1 MGKADLMAVR
11 YGVLRGRVD
20 RFKREDGVRTP
31 HLNVRVLDEANQPW
45 RIAVNVQSEDKSDV
59 VYWVVDP
66 LVGHPILD
74 GLTARSSGFTDQPGD
89 SRHALDYTKA
99 PLFDLALG
107 RVLPPSGSASADDLQ
122 DLLSLYLA
130 QCKTA
135 GGEIF
140 AFGAKFTENLHKP
153 IDAEFGN
160 IDGLHGIH
168 DIHMNQGNLGAHA
181 HDNGPFHD
189 GGLILGFAGRHVGV
203 FLAFQTQRVPTD
215 PAGAPVADARPLGAV
230 IGQPVLTGTASDI
243 YIAHALINPGGADP
257 GHEVVVLANLATTPR
272 TLSGWTLT
280 DRNDRT
286 TTVDATV
293 PPGGTAPI
301 ALDGTGVQLGNDGGN
316 LILRDKTEATVDS
329 VVYSDTDA
337 KPDNRYVRFRR

>member
-1 MGKADLMAVR
+1 MAIR

-20 RFKREDGVRTP
+20 RFKREDGGSTP
-31 HLNVRVLDEANQPW
+31 HLNVRILDETGQPW

-74 GLTARSSGFTDQPGD
+74 GLDALTSGFTDQPGD

-99 PLFDLALG
+99 PLMDLALG

-122 DLLSLYLA
+122 DLLSLYLT
-130 QCKTA
+130 QCKAA

-140 AFGAKFTENLHKP
+140 AFGAKFDKNLHKP

-160 IDGLHGIH
+160 TDGLHGIH

-181 HDNGPFHD
+181 GDNGAFHD
-189 GGLILGFAGRHVGV
+189 GGLILAFSGRHVGV

-215 PAGAPVADARPLGAV
+215 PTGAPVADARPLSAV
-230 IGQPVLTGTASDI
+230 IGQPTQTSTDADV
-243 YIAHALINPGGADP
+243 YIAHALINPAGVDP
-257 GHEVVVLANLATTPR
+257 GHEVVVLANLATTPA
-272 TLSGWTLT
+272 TLSGWILT
-280 DRNDRT
+280 DRNDRAT
-286 TTVDATV
+286 TIDVTIPA
-293 PPGGTAPI
+293 GGTTPV
-301 ALDGTGVQLGNDGGN
+301 ALDGSGVQLGNDGGN
-316 LILRDKTEATVDS
+316 LILRDAGDATIDS
-329 VVYSDTDA
+329 VVYSNADA